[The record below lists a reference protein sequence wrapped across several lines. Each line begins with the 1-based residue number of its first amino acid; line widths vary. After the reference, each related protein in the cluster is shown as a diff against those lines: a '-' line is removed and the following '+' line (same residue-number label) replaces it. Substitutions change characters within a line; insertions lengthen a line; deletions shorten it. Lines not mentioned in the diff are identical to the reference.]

1 MLVSCCKWKYLVE
14 KLIKKVFKIIF
25 FTEQRDEMQIKQK
38 AEKQKLKKFRD
49 KVSLDYEF
57 YVKAY

>member
-1 MLVSCCKWKYLVE
+1 MKVPSRKTS
-14 KLIKKVFKIIF
+14 KKGSLFKIIF